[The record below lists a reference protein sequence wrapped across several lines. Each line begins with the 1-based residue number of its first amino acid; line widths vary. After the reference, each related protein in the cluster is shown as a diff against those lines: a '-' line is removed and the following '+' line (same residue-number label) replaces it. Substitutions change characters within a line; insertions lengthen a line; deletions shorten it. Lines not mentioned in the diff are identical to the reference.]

1 MGSDPVSESAPLA
14 LTSGEPAGIGPDLCI
29 MLAARERPFPFVV
42 LGDPDVL
49 AARAE
54 QLGRAV
60 EIEPWSSQAHSV
72 PMDCRRAGVL
82 AVRPVRAPVP
92 VTPGRLDTA
101 NAGYVLE
108 MLRLG
113 TELCGTG
120 ACSALVTAPVQKS
133 VITRSGVPFS
143 GHTEF
148 LAELTGAPLPVMLL
162 AGPKL
167 RVALATT
174 HLPLRSVPDA
184 ITPQRIERTV
194 DVMHRDLVAR
204 FGIARPRIMVLGLN
218 PHAGEQGTLG
228 TEERDVIEPAVRR
241 LAECGY
247 GVFGPVS
254 ADTAFTP
261 ESLARC
267 DVVLA
272 MYHDQGL
279 PVLKAASFGEV
290 VNVTLGLP
298 IIRTSVDHG
307 TALDLAG
314 TGRARCESLEAALA
328 LAHELAQRSAEAPHA
343 AAGSAAAAK
352 PTAGAAAKS
361 SAESSEPFGA
371 SRSL

>member
-1 MGSDPVSESAPLA
+1 MGSDSFEGAPLA

-29 MLAARERPFPFVV
+29 MLAARERPFSFIV

-49 AARAE
+49 AARAA

-60 EIEPWSSQAHSV
+60 AIEHWPPQSGVRALE
-72 PMDCRRAGVL
+72 PRRAGVL
-82 AVRPVRAPVP
+82 LVRAVRAPAP
-92 VTPGRLDTA
+92 VTPGRLDTG

-108 MLRLG
+108 TLREAVALCRSG
-113 TELCGTG
+113 T
-120 ACSALVTAPVQKS
+120 CSAIVTAPVQKS

-148 LAELTGAPLPVMLL
+148 LAELTDAPLPVMLL

-174 HLPLRSVPDA
+174 HLPLRDVPNAVTAD
-184 ITPQRIERTV
+184 RLEHTV
-194 DVMHRDLVAR
+194 DVMHRDLVTR
-204 FGIARPRIMVLGLN
+204 FGIPQPRIMVLGLN

-241 LAECGY
+241 LAERGY

-314 TGRARCESLEAALA
+314 TGRARPESLEAALA
-328 LAHELAQRSAEAPHA
+328 LAAELASRAHRSTSARA
-343 AAGSAAAAK
+343 AALIDVRASGSH
-352 PTAGAAAKS
+352 
-361 SAESSEPFGA
+361 
-371 SRSL
+371 